1 MSGASERPAGGD
13 DLAVV
18 RTPDA
23 AVAAAVRSLAARVS
37 AAEHRIALREQQD
50 EALDR
55 GGPGWTGL
63 VQWSAG
69 RERVVGY
76 AGVLREGAGWA
87 VEDVVERDRDA
98 APLLV
103 VALEVVARA
112 GGGPVQRWRSSPT
125 PESDREAAAAGLRP
139 GRDVL
144 EIRRPLPVGEAW
156 SLPVRAFVPGRD
168 EEAWLAVNNRAFA
181 WHPEQGGWDLGTIR
195 AREREP
201 WFDPAGFL
209 VHERNGRM
217 AGFCWTKVHRE
228 EDPPVGEIYVIAV
241 DPDFEGLGLGRALV
255 LAGLDHLAG
264 RGITTGMLYVDEENE
279 RARALYE
286 RLGFVLHHVDRS
298 YVADVPPR

>member
-1 MSGASERPAGGD
+1 MGD

-18 RTPDA
+18 RTPDPV
-23 AVAAAVRSLAARVS
+23 VAGAVRSLAARVS
-37 AAEHRIALREQQD
+37 ATEGRIALREQQD

-63 VQWSAG
+63 VRWSAG
-69 RERVVGY
+69 RDRVVGY

>member
-1 MSGASERPAGGD
+1 VSSASERPATGGD
-13 DLAVV
+13 LEVV
-18 RTPDA
+18 RSPDP
-23 AVAAAVRSLAARVS
+23 AVAVAVRSLAARVS

-63 VQWSAG
+63 VRWSPG
-69 RERVVGY
+69 RDRVVGY
-76 AGVLREGAGWA
+76 AGVVREGAGWA

-103 VALEVVARA
+103 AALEVVARA
-112 GGGPVQRWRSSPT
+112 GGGSVQRWRSSPS

-144 EIRRPLPVGEAW
+144 EIRRPLPVGEPW
-156 SLPVRAFVPGRD
+156 SLALRPFVPGRD
-168 EEAWLAVNNRAFA
+168 EQAWLVVNNRAFA
-181 WHPEQGGWDLGTIR
+181 WHREQGGWDLETIR

-209 VHERNGRM
+209 IHERDGRM

-264 RGITTGMLYVDEENE
+264 EGITAGMLYVDADNT

-298 YVADVPPR
+298 YVAEVPPA

>member
-1 MSGASERPAGGD
+1 VPDAPERRG
-13 DLAVV
+13 LAVM
-18 RTPDA
+18 RTPDPA
-23 AVAAAVRSLAARVS
+23 TAAAVRSLAARVS
-37 AAEHRIALREQQD
+37 AAEHRVALREQQD

-63 VQWSAG
+63 LQWSPG
-69 RERVVGY
+69 RDRAVGY

-103 VALEVVARA
+103 AALEVVAGA
-112 GGGPVQRWRSSPT
+112 GGGPVQRWRSSPS
-125 PESDREAAAAGLRP
+125 PESDREAAAAGLRR

-144 EIRRPLPVGEAW
+144 EIRRRLPVGEVW

-168 EEAWLAVNNRAFA
+168 EEAWLAANNRAFG
-181 WHPEQGGWDLGTIR
+181 WHPEQGGWDLETIST
-195 AREREP
+195 REREP

-209 VHERNGRM
+209 VHERDGRV
-217 AGFCWTKVHRE
+217 AGFCWTKVHPE

-264 RGITTGMLYVDEENE
+264 QGLTIGMLYVDEDNT
-279 RARALYE
+279 RARTLYE

-298 YVADVPPR
+298 YVTEVLPA

>member
-1 MSGASERPAGGD
+1 VSSAPERPAVGD

-18 RTPDA
+18 RTPDPV
-23 AVAAAVRSLAARVS
+23 VAGAVRSLAARVS
-37 AAEHRIALREQQD
+37 ATEGRIALREQQD

-63 VQWSAG
+63 VRWSAG
-69 RERVVGY
+69 RDRVVGY

-87 VEDVVERDRDA
+87 VEDLAERDRDA
-98 APLLV
+98 APLLLA
-103 VALEVVARA
+103 ALDVVARA
-112 GGGPVQRWRSSPT
+112 GGGPVQRWRSSPS
-125 PESDREAAAAGLRP
+125 PESDREAAAAGLQP
-139 GRDVL
+139 GRDIL
-144 EIRRPLPVGEAW
+144 EIRRPLPVGEPWA
-156 SLPVRAFVPGRD
+156 LAVRAFVPGRD
-168 EEAWLAVNNRAFA
+168 EQAWLGVNNRAFA
-181 WHPEQGGWDLGTIR
+181 WHPEQGGWDLETIR

-209 VHERNGRM
+209 IHEREGRM
-217 AGFCWTKVHRE
+217 AGFCWTKVHGE

-264 RGITTGMLYVDEENE
+264 RGLTVGMLYVDEDNT

-286 RLGFVLHHVDRS
+286 RLGFVLHRVDRS
-298 YVADVPPR
+298 YVTEVPAR

>member
-1 MSGASERPAGGD
+1 
-13 DLAVV
+13 
-18 RTPDA
+18 
-23 AVAAAVRSLAARVS
+23 
-37 AAEHRIALREQQD
+37 
-50 EALDR
+50 
-55 GGPGWTGL
+55 
-63 VQWSAG
+63 
-69 RERVVGY
+69 
-76 AGVLREGAGWA
+76 
-87 VEDVVERDRDA
+87 
-98 APLLV
+98 
-103 VALEVVARA
+103 
-112 GGGPVQRWRSSPT
+112 
-125 PESDREAAAAGLRP
+125 
-139 GRDVL
+139 
-144 EIRRPLPVGEAW
+144 
-156 SLPVRAFVPGRD
+156 VRAFVPGRD

>member
-1 MSGASERPAGGD
+1 M
-13 DLAVV
+13 V
-18 RTPDA
+18 RSPDP
-23 AVAAAVRSLAARVS
+23 AVAVAVRSLAARVS

-63 VQWSAG
+63 VRWSPG
-69 RERVVGY
+69 RDRVVGY
-76 AGVLREGAGWA
+76 AGVVREGAGWA

-112 GGGPVQRWRSSPT
+112 GGGPVQRWRASPT